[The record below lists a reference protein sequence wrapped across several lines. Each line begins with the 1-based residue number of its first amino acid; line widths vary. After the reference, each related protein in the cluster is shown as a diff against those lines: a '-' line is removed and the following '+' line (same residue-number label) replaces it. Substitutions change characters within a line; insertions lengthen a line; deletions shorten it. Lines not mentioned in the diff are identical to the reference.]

1 MEVDPDD
8 FKKLLGLLQQLVEK
22 SSTESQ
28 QSPKK
33 SNLQDRG
40 DDEDIDEDDSF
51 EEEDERDEED
61 EEEFSLKQSPIKK
74 SNRKTNKISDVKP
87 SRKKKKFVNKFLN
100 MKEASMHKDDSI
112 IDKKLNR
119 APPTQRTRH
128 FEYVQVKCRVCG
140 KTEKVIPT
148 LAEARDRYKCNRCSA
163 SPG

>member
-28 QSPKK
+28 PSPKK
-33 SNLQDRG
+33 SNLQDSG
-40 DDEDIDEDDSF
+40 GDEDIDEDDSF
-51 EEEDERDEED
+51 EEEDEEG

-119 APPTQRTRH
+119 TPPTQRTRH

-140 KTEKVIPT
+140 KTEKVIPA